1 MATQMEQIQQILL
14 ALLQKIPDA
23 QHQALNDAREVATKD
38 EVAKLNDEVKLLNEK
53 FEEKHSTETVFS
65 QVGSFKTDRIKA
77 IIKVKQLVFIAE
89 RARRSKQGN
98 IIDAET

>member
-23 QHQALNDAREVATKD
+23 QHQALNDGREVATKD

-77 IIKVKQLVFIAE
+77 IIKVKQFNFYC
-89 RARRSKQGN
+89 RKSQTQQARKHH
-98 IIDAET
+98 